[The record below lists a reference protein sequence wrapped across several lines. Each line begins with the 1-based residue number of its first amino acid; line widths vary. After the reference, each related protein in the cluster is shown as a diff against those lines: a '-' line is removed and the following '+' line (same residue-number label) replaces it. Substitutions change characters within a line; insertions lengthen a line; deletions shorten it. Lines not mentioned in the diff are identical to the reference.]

1 MTTAQLVNLNT
12 NLTPVDV
19 SDLKDLETNES
30 VRNQLVFFFY
40 QLKHNHDNY
49 EKGLQICPVKIT
61 WNITTTATV
70 GVLNFSTGKSIP
82 AIIAVK
88 LYKYILMTYDLSLSY
103 ISYTLE
109 ALRLDNLFKKQA
121 YHYFKDKNCCDNQ
134 TILNHN
140 KYFFMQDNKFK
151 GNR

>member
-12 NLTPVDV
+12 NLTPSLVT
-19 SDLKDLETNES
+19 LKDLETS
-30 VRNQLVFFFY
+30 DGVRNQLVSFFY

-49 EKGLQICPVKIT
+49 QKGLHICPIKIT
-61 WNITTTATV
+61 WDITSPLTS
-70 GVLNFSTGKSIP
+70 GVLNFIKDQYIPSILS
-82 AIIAVK
+82 VK
-88 LYKYILMTYDLSLSY
+88 LYRYILMTYDISEY

-109 ALRLDNLFKKQA
+109 AIRLDNLFKKQA
-121 YHYFKDKNCCDNQ
+121 YHYFKEKICCDNQ

-140 KYFFMQDNKFK
+140 KYFFMQDNIFK

>member
-12 NLTPVDV
+12 NLKPSAVT
-19 SDLKDLETNES
+19 LKELETS
-30 VRNQLVFFFY
+30 DGVRNQLVYFFY

-49 EKGLQICPVKIT
+49 QKGLHICPIKIT
-61 WNITTTATV
+61 WDITSPLTS
-70 GVLNFSTGKSIP
+70 GVLNFSKDQSIT
-82 AIIAVK
+82 AILAVK
-88 LYKYILMTYDLSLSY
+88 LYKYILMTSDTSQY

-121 YHYFKDKNCCDNQ
+121 YHYFKENKCCDNQ
-134 TILNHN
+134 TILNYN
-140 KYFFMQDNKFK
+140 KYFFMQTNKFK